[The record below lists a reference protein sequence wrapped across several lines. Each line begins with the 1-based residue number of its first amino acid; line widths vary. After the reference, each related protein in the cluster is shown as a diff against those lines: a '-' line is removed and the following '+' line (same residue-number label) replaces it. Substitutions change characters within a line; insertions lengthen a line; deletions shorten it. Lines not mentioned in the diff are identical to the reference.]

1 MELKFSVRKPAGE
14 KKGDLFCLFKGY
26 RLLVKIDDGCAR
38 IPLRS
43 EAGRVRLSEAAIRDG
58 LLYLGSLG
66 GVSCYTAEVAPGA
79 EAPQGMDFCE
89 LRELFGMLDDE
100 FFWLAGHAVQI
111 KNWDQEH
118 RFCGRCGWETVSEE
132 VERAKVCPHCGLKS
146 FPRISPAT
154 ITAVVNDGRIL
165 LARARRFQRVLYS
178 VIAGFVEPGETLEE
192 CVRREI
198 MEETGIEVENIRYFG
213 SQPWPFPNSLMIAFT
228 AEYRRGEIHPDESEI
243 LEAGWYSPDDLP
255 PVPDRVSIARRLID
269 WFCDTYGEGKPVSG

>member
-89 LRELFGMLDDE
+89 LRELFALPKRWPRLRFPGTRSRSRTGTRSTGSADG
-100 FFWLAGHAVQI
+100 AG
-111 KNWDQEH
+111 
-118 RFCGRCGWETVSEE
+118 GR
-132 VERAKVCPHCGLKS
+132 R
-146 FPRISPAT
+146 
-154 ITAVVNDGRIL
+154 
-165 LARARRFQRVLYS
+165 
-178 VIAGFVEPGETLEE
+178 
-192 CVRREI
+192 
-198 MEETGIEVENIRYFG
+198 
-213 SQPWPFPNSLMIAFT
+213 
-228 AEYRRGEIHPDESEI
+228 
-243 LEAGWYSPDDLP
+243 
-255 PVPDRVSIARRLID
+255 
-269 WFCDTYGEGKPVSG
+269 